1 MTIDVFNI
9 KESWI
14 FTNEN
19 RPSQQLFNYI
29 ISNSATEPLTADFTD
44 GAFDTFNIKIQIGVK
59 DIFSFNYNLV
69 RLNNG
74 YYYVVKDFKM
84 IQLNILE
91 ISATLD
97 NYLTFL
103 LPLYDEKT
111 TDTTMVFFKQKHLN
125 RWMYTADS
133 VNTINYSK
141 QFYLKN
147 TIPELSKLGAQ
158 LEKIADIANNS
169 WFNLAEQAQG
179 LTNSAFYGETKFNY
193 TSRPLL
199 QFGDGN
205 YGYAYALLTMT
216 PNESNQLMNLNG
228 IAWNALWNVTYSAY
242 NSADWNSLA
251 WWQVLE
257 VLPKDAYADII
268 VLPVAIEYGNLVYND
283 QPNGGQWPW
292 STAQDYTNN
301 SQLSSVWGQLVL
313 PVNPGYIYYLPE
325 NGNAS
330 ELFTCYNE
338 FQQIFNIEPYIL
350 SFCKYRIRGAGEDC
364 FVDFTLFDNVTPDTW
379 GFTLHSFVI
388 AFNHPVTQITSLPL
402 QYYNNSSCMVP
413 YGYNSVTDVYWVIN
427 WKLTYPSLSDNWTNY
442 LANNLNQYHVA
453 LNIAHYQLQNA
464 QLNIASQ
471 FFSGLTSASDSGLR
485 YGGLLSDLQEAG
497 VGMGGLTAFGVGAGL
512 GGLSMIGN
520 TITSLFGSFNQEHIQ
535 QAEYNY
541 LKSGKKGDMSRVANE
556 RLAVNNNA
564 VAYQNYLLSFVFEY
578 PVKFEQIQI
587 INYCILNGYVLEKW
601 DQWQYWNNR
610 KFCNYVKCNF
620 FSDIMLPSLLQ
631 PYKRAI
637 DKMMLTGIRIWN
649 LASAAISSPTL
660 NIGAI
665 LINDA
670 LEYANVELNEN
681 NNEIILLSNT

>member
-19 RPSQQLFNYI
+19 KPSQQLFNQI
-29 ISNSATEPLTADFTD
+29 ISNSETEPLTADFSD
-44 GAFDTFNIKIQIGVK
+44 GVFDTFNIKIQIGVSN
-59 DIFSFNYNLV
+59 IFSFNYNLV

-84 IQLNILE
+84 IELNILE
-91 ISATLD
+91 LSCTLD
-97 NYLTFL
+97 IYLTFL
-103 LPLYDEKT
+103 LPYFNETT

-125 RWMYTADS
+125 RWMYGDN
-133 VNTINYSK
+133 NTINYSK

-147 TIPELSKLGAQ
+147 TIPELSRLGQQ
-158 LEKIADIANNS
+158 LEKIADIANSS
-169 WFNLAEQAQG
+169 WFNLANQAQG
-179 LTNSAFYGETKFNY
+179 IFNPY
-193 TSRPLL
+193 YSKNTTYESKPLL
-199 QFGDGN
+199 NFGNNN

-216 PNESNQLMNLNG
+216 PKESNQYMNLNG
-228 IAWNALWNVTYSAY
+228 ISWNALWNVSYKAY
-242 NSADWNSLA
+242 NDITWNAIS
-251 WWQVLE
+251 WFQVLQL
-257 VLPKDAYADII
+257 LPKDAYADII
-268 VLPVAIEYGNLVYND
+268 ILPVAIEYGNLL
-283 QPNGGQWPW
+283 PNTENTVSRWPW
-292 STAQDYTNN
+292 TTVQDYTNN
-301 SQLSSVWGQLVL
+301 TQLSNVWNQLVL

-325 NGNAS
+325 NGSGS

-338 FQQIFNIEPYIL
+338 FSQIFSIEPYIL

-413 YGYNSVTDVYWVIN
+413 FGYNKTTDVYWVIN

-442 LANNLNQYHVA
+442 LSNNLNQYHVA

-471 FFSGLTSASDSGLR
+471 FFSGITGASDSGLR
-485 YGGLLSDLQEAG
+485 YGGLASDLRDA
-497 VGMGGLTAFGVGAGL
+497 GVGAGGML
-512 GGLSMIGN
+512 TFGIGAGIN
-520 TITSLFGSFNQEHIQ
+520 AIASVGNVLTGLFGAFNQEHIQ

-541 LKSGKKGDMSRVANE
+541 LKSEKKGDMSRVANE

-578 PVKFEQIQI
+578 PVELEQIQI

-620 FSDIMLPSLLQ
+620 FSDTMVSNLLQ
-631 PYKRAI
+631 VYKSAI
-637 DKMMLTGIRIWN
+637 DKLMLTGIRIWN
-649 LASAAISSPTL
+649 LASSEISSPTL

-665 LINDA
+665 LINNSFA
-670 LEYANVELNEN
+670 YANTELQEN

>member
-19 RPSQQLFNYI
+19 KPSQQLFNTI
-29 ISNSATEPLTADFTD
+29 ISNSETEPFTADFSD
-44 GAFDTFNIKIQIGVK
+44 GVFDTFNIKIQIGVK

-84 IQLNILE
+84 IELNILE
-91 ISATLD
+91 LSCTLD
-97 NYLTFL
+97 IYLTFL
-103 LPLYDEKT
+103 LPYFDENSNSQ
-111 TDTTMVFFKQKHLN
+111 TMVFFKQKHLN
-125 RWMYTADS
+125 RWMYGDN
-133 VNTINYSK
+133 NTINYSK

-147 TIPELSKLGAQ
+147 TIPQLSKLGQQ
-158 LEKIADIANNS
+158 LEKIADIANSS
-169 WFNLAEQAQG
+169 WFNLANQAQ
-179 LTNSAFYGETKFNY
+179 SIFNPYYSKNTTY
-193 TSRPLL
+193 TSQPLL
-199 QFGDGN
+199 TFGNNN

-216 PNESNQLMNLNG
+216 PQESQQLMNLNG
-228 IAWNALWNVTYSAY
+228 ISWNALWNVSYGAYSDI
-242 NSADWNSLA
+242 SWNAIS

-257 VLPKDAYADII
+257 LLPKDAYADII
-268 VLPVAIEYGNLVYND
+268 ILPVPIEYGNLL
-283 QPNGGQWPW
+283 PNANSDVSAWPW
-292 STAQDYTNN
+292 STVQNYTGNT
-301 SQLSSVWGQLVL
+301 QLSEVWNQLVL
-313 PVNPGYIYYLPE
+313 PINPGYIYYLPE
-325 NGNAS
+325 KSSGS

-338 FQQIFNIEPYIL
+338 FSQIFNLEPYIL

-413 YGYNSVTDVYWVIN
+413 YGYNKTTDVYWVIN

-471 FFSGLTSASDSGLR
+471 FFSGITGASDAGLR
-485 YGGLLSDLQEAG
+485 YGGLASDLMDSG
-497 VGMGGLTAFGVGAGL
+497 IGAGGMLSFGL
-512 GGLSMIGN
+512 GTGINALSMVGN
-520 TITSLFGSFNQEHIQ
+520 MITGLFGAFNQEHIQ

-578 PVKFEQIQI
+578 PVELEQIQI

-620 FSDIMLPSLLQ
+620 FSDTMVPSLLQ
-631 PYKRAI
+631 VYKSTI

-649 LASAAISSPTL
+649 NAAINICSPTL

-670 LEYANVELNEN
+670 FEYANSELNQN
-681 NNEIILLSNT
+681 NNEIILFSQT